1 MFDKLQF
8 VDGNLRSR
16 LEVRSVFRKG
26 QHMQNENGFKKAGVV
41 VPNPM
46 RLTDRDLHPAWS
58 SFISYCA
65 ELQHG
70 DIETLKIQDGVPV
83 LAEITRK
90 KVKFA
95 L

>member
-1 MFDKLQF
+1 
-8 VDGNLRSR
+8 
-16 LEVRSVFRKG
+16 
-26 QHMQNENGFKKAGVV
+26 MQNEKGFKNTGVI
-41 VPNPM
+41 VPNPK
-46 RLTDRDLHPAWS
+46 RSTDRDLHPAWS